1 MEFAS
6 ATIKYQIL
14 YNYLPKEEVEQL
26 DKFDEN
32 QLSYVLKTSQ
42 LHSSMVSAGK

>member
-1 MEFAS
+1 LEFAS
-6 ATIKYQIL
+6 ATIKYQNL

-26 DKFDEN
+26 DKFDAN

-42 LHSSMVSAGK
+42 LHNRMVSAEK